1 MNTPTIKRFRHAIG
15 FVDAD
20 SDTEIDISAT
30 LTSEG
35 VSIEHRAFPAKR
47 LKTQHLNGTVITAEA
62 AGADSRPAKV
72 NPGEEKKKNQV
83 LLSNFLA

>member
-1 MNTPTIKRFRHAIG
+1 MNTPTTKRFRHAIG

-20 SDTEIDISAT
+20 SDTEIEASAT

-47 LKTQHLNGTVITAEA
+47 LKTQHSIGTAMAAEA
-62 AGADSRPAKV
+62 AGADSLRAKV
-72 NPGEEKKKNQV
+72 NSEEEKKKNQV
-83 LLSNFLA
+83 LLSNLA